1 MYRALTSASRAP
13 FACGGRRGGGEEGR
27 RGGDKCL
34 HNEEGLVGDTEVA
47 TVPRLVLIVSH
58 FNISVNDIFP
68 LEFKRYV
75 HIPTNNYVRSYLV

>member
-1 MYRALTSASRAP
+1 MVLMYRALTSASRAP
-13 FACGGRRGGGEEGR
+13 FACGGR
-27 RGGDKCL
+27 GGDRCL

-47 TVPRLVLIVSH
+47 TVPHLVLIVSH

>member
-1 MYRALTSASRAP
+1 M
-13 FACGGRRGGGEEGR
+13 
-27 RGGDKCL
+27 